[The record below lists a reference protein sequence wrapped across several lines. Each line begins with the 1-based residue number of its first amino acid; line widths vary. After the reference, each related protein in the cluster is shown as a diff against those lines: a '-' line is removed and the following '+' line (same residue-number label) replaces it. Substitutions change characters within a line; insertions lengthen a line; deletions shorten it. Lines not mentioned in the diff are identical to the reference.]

1 MSDRSQLGPKDV
13 LSNLTTF
20 PNPTAEKRLAQ
31 LVGLEDHIEVLTRDL
46 RLIFDP
52 EQVDAWSED
61 LYGKRLA
68 IVEWIKDAV
77 PLVVFE
83 GDVGTGKTALA
94 ETVGQRVA
102 EDGGFGVHL
111 VKMNTQVRGSGY
123 VGEMGTLIAGCFR
136 EVKALWEQKG
146 EPVIFL
152 MDEADSVLTSRETVS
167 HHHEDKA
174 GVNTILQHLDD
185 YRASETQIAVI
196 AITNRGG
203 VLDPAVRRRAATV
216 LRFARP
222 DRSRCE
228 ELLRRLFE
236 GALTDEELAKL
247 TEVAW
252 SADQGRSGKGYTYS
266 DLTLRFAIPAT
277 RQAVWEGRKLD
288 GRALA
293 EQLRAVVPTPRMRDP
308 ARPCEPGLR

>member
-1 MSDRSQLGPKDV
+1 MPDRIHLGPKDV
-13 LSNLTTF
+13 LSSPTTF
-20 PNPTAEKRLAQ
+20 PNPTAEKRLSQ
-31 LVGLEDHIEVLTRDL
+31 LVGLEDHIETLTRDL

-52 EQVDAWSED
+52 EQVDAWSSD
-61 LYGKRLA
+61 FYGRRLA
-68 IVEWIKDAV
+68 IVDWIKDAV

-83 GDVGTGKTALA
+83 GDVGTGKTVLA

-136 EVKALWEQKG
+136 EVKALWERKG

-152 MDEADSVLTSRETVS
+152 MDEADSVLTSRESVS

-185 YRASETQIAVI
+185 FRASQAQIAVI

-203 VLDPAVRRRAATV
+203 VLDPAVRRRAASV
-216 LRFARP
+216 LTFARP
-222 DRSRCE
+222 DRARCE
-228 ELLRRLFE
+228 ALLRRLFE
-236 GALTDEELAKL
+236 GALTDEELATL

-252 SADQGRSGKGYTYS
+252 RAGQGRSGKGYTYS
-266 DLTLRFAIPAT
+266 DLTLRFAIPAA
-277 RQAVWEGRKLD
+277 REAVWEGRKLD
-288 GRALA
+288 GQLLA
-293 EQLRAVVPTPRMRDP
+293 ERLSAVVPTPCMRDP
-308 ARPCEPGLR
+308 TRPRDAGLQ